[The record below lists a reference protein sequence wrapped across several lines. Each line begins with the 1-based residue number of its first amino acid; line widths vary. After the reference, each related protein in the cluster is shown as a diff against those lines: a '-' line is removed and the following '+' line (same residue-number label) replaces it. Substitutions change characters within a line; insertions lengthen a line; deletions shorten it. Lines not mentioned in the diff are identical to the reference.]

1 MMLFKTKPTLYI
13 QLLDSSIRYMAVHP
27 SNHTII
33 EQDELLFEGNILED
47 GEIAN
52 PALLETRL
60 SALIQEKKWK
70 NAKVTMLV
78 LNEFVTIRE
87 IEVPNQLEESE
98 IRDYLAIHM
107 NESIRMPFENP
118 SFEYIISGEDEEKG
132 MKNLILIAY
141 PGNKIRQ
148 YQDILQKISLK
159 PDVAEVA
166 SLSLYRVADKQS
178 LIQKGAEQ
186 HTMILQWSPTDVS
199 YTVFN
204 QERPIFKRHT
214 QQAMLAQSFE
224 RTAEGEWN
232 WRGSDG
238 ELEIHLDEQL
248 NNLSRFLDFYRYSVL
263 EGEGSVSNI
272 ILTGSYPD
280 LESLKA
286 RISEALNLDV
296 QLLNLPADIPQSY
309 SALYGLTLRSST
321 KTNGDKKKEMINVN
335 FFEKKKLNVL
345 PYIIGGIFFLFLL
358 LMGAYFFVTR
368 AFYEN
373 KIDEK
378 QTWLSDNVESV
389 VLSRQISQ
397 LDRLATESDT
407 VQETLQANQYPMD
420 EIIVDIVSVIPNETE
435 RIQSFHLSNPNQ
447 IVLRLEDT
455 QSTMAQTIVEDL
467 LEKDYVIG
475 VQFLQAENSTIEDTQ
490 FRFEMIIDIDANNL
504 LEEDTE

>member
-47 GEIAN
+47 GEISN

-87 IEVPNQLEESE
+87 IEVPNQLDESE

-132 MKNLILIAY
+132 MQNLILIAY

-148 YQDILQKISLK
+148 YQDILQNISLK
-159 PDVAEVA
+159 PDVADVA

-178 LIQKGAEQ
+178 LIQKGGDQ

-204 QERPIFKRHT
+204 QEQPIFKRHT

-238 ELEIHLDEQL
+238 ELGIHLDEQL
-248 NNLSRFLDFYRYSVL
+248 NNLGRFLDFYRYSVL

-280 LESLKA
+280 LESLKV

-309 SALYGLTLRSST
+309 SALYGLTLRSNT
-321 KTNGDKKKEMINVN
+321 KTNGDKKK
-335 FFEKKKLNVL
+335 KKGRK
-345 PYIIGGIFFLFLL
+345 
-358 LMGAYFFVTR
+358 
-368 AFYEN
+368 
-373 KIDEK
+373 K
-378 QTWLSDNVESV
+378 
-389 VLSRQISQ
+389 
-397 LDRLATESDT
+397 
-407 VQETLQANQYPMD
+407 
-420 EIIVDIVSVIPNETE
+420 
-435 RIQSFHLSNPNQ
+435 
-447 IVLRLEDT
+447 
-455 QSTMAQTIVEDL
+455 
-467 LEKDYVIG
+467 
-475 VQFLQAENSTIEDTQ
+475 
-490 FRFEMIIDIDANNL
+490 
-504 LEEDTE
+504 